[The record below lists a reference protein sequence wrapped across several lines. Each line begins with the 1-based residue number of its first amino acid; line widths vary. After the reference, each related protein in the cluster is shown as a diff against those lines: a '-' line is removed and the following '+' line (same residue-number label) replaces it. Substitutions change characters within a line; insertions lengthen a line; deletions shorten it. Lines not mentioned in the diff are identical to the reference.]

1 MILDDGRHGSGGKAG
16 RRRNRRSRTARR
28 KWRRR
33 NVRRNA
39 SARAKLQLLV
49 VGVAIL
55 RVLGL
60 GHPVRIVVASRSERP
75 GLVLLVH
82 TPGQNDGASTY
93 DSCGAETHNT
103 RKYRGVALALC
114 RRKNKMA
121 AVRKIFDL
129 LLKRNVNHQKRLKTQ
144 NLHISPNSHLLNL
157 TMKPITAKIKLEI
170 AVKFPNLSPLQMAL
184 LTHFLVWK

>member
-33 NVRRNA
+33 NVRRNV

-60 GHPVRIVVASRSERP
+60 GHPVRIVVASRSEPP
-75 GLVLLVH
+75 GLVRMRIH

-93 DSCGAETHNT
+93 DSCGAKIHNT
-103 RKYRGVALALC
+103 REYRGVALALC
-114 RRKNKMA
+114 RRKKQNGADEKNFQL
-121 AVRKIFDL
+121 I
-129 LLKRNVNHQKRLKTQ
+129 LKRSFNPQNRLKTQ
-144 NLHISPNSHLLNL
+144 NLHISRKTHLLNF
-157 TMKPITAKIKLEI
+157 T
-170 AVKFPNLSPLQMAL
+170 VK
-184 LTHFLVWK
+184 